1 MSTTSSAFR
10 GIDLIIG
17 FGNPISSKDM
27 IFNCHFLMN
36 KYEWDESVTFSN
48 LLKLKYSIDY
58 EKMHVFPLKH
68 QGNSSSLRAF
78 YDFHEKFSQDFTE
91 KTFLQKYLTLLRE
104 DENDLGSIAL
114 RRHDMPYFKHILSQV
129 ESWILYLLN
138 HLIDFSTEIRNSC
151 QHFFF
156 TSTISASCFRVL
168 LKSKEEIDS
177 LLDEIQSVKSIVL
190 EKASSGS
197 LSGSSS
203 TRPGIAGSGL
213 MRSPSWNGSDNGR
226 PSSDDSRHSQKSNH
240 VSSSGLPPP
249 HHGSRKADSSVSS
262 TAVSPPAY
270 PSALGYNPLDHLTVV
285 STPSYHAESNYTTA
299 IIPTAVTSI
308 TLPPS
313 SSTSSDED
321 SPKMMIRG
329 QPLSASSPLAMKLA
343 ALKEASLEKKIADG
357 KLVGNGRENT
367 DKNASSSVPVVASE
381 KSTIFTK
388 ATATMPPAVIPPSI
402 EESGM
407 GDESSPFSS
416 EKIDRMIR
424 LLTEEGINCLFFI
437 PTNNANEGSKICPAK
452 VLIKHYIPGASSVSS
467 SSASLASASSASDSS
482 DGKGGKKEKTS
493 QKEEKTS
500 DKAYDPSTCLLELH
514 LNSEELHV
522 NCVLSFPILHEVE
535 RAFSGKGVS
544 VLPPASFPV
553 SSLFHILIKKK
564 PEVLL
569 SSLSDPT
576 ASAAVAASSPQE
588 LILAFNTVFTDLRRF
603 SDKKVVATTGE
614 KGENASPVIKEE
626 KTEKTSRN
634 SIFSKLGGMLSSSPS
649 STSKKQGN
657 FHFNMD
663 EKLEK
668 LDENKIRLNLID
680 STNKSGGKNTNKNVT
695 QTLRTMNDPSI
706 ITIQLFFWIQVNE
719 GRLFS
724 SKKKTKLLIVTSDR
738 MIEMYKVP
746 KELDSESSS
755 SSPSSV
761 SSPSFPSSLI
771 NNESNE
777 TLRISISKKLEQMKR
792 SKFLRSPLIELGF
805 TVEVNACLNRCYL
818 CNRCLFVCFPFRK
831 RILLMLF
838 DVKKIVM
845 KIMKI
850 ILLLFWLQEGK

>member
-58 EKMHVFPLKH
+58 EKMHVFSLKH

-78 YDFHEKFSQDFTE
+78 YDFHEKFSQEFTE

-104 DENDLGSIAL
+104 DENDLASIAL

-138 HLIDFSTEIRNSC
+138 HLIEFSTEIRNSC

-190 EKASSGS
+190 EKACSGS

-226 PSSDDSRHSQKSNH
+226 PSSDDSRHSHQSNH
-240 VSSSGLPPP
+240 LSSSGLPPP

-308 TLPPS
+308 TLPHS

-321 SPKMMIRG
+321 SPRMMIRG

-343 ALKEASLEKKIADG
+343 ALKEASLEKKITEG

-367 DKNASSSVPVVASE
+367 DKNASSSAPVVASE
-381 KSTIFTK
+381 KSTISTK
-388 ATATMPPAVIPPSI
+388 ATAAVPPAVIPPSV
-402 EESGM
+402 EGFDM

-416 EKIDRMIR
+416 EKIDRMIL

-452 VLIKHYIPGASSVSS
+452 VLIKHYIPASSSVSS

-493 QKEEKTS
+493 QKEEKIS
-500 DKAYDPSTCLLELH
+500 SKPYDPSTCLLELH

-553 SSLFHILIKKK
+553 CSLFHILIKKK

-576 ASAAVAASSPQE
+576 ASASNSSFPQE
-588 LILAFNTVFTDLRRF
+588 LILAFNTIFTNLRKF
-603 SDKKVVATTGE
+603 SDKKVVATTEE
-614 KGENASPVIKEE
+614 KGENASPLIEEE

-649 STSKKQGN
+649 STSKKQAK
-657 FHFNMD
+657 FLFNMD

-668 LDENKIRLNLID
+668 LDENKNRLNLID
-680 STNKSGGKNTNKNVT
+680 STNKFGGKNVT

-755 SSPSSV
+755 SPSSV
-761 SSPSFPSSLI
+761 SSPSPYSLF

-805 TVEVNACLNRCYL
+805 TVEVTTCLICCYS
-818 CNRCLFVCFPFRK
+818 CNRCLFVC
-831 RILLMLF
+831 LLCF
-838 DVKKIVM
+838 
-845 KIMKI
+845 
-850 ILLLFWLQEGK
+850 

>member
-78 YDFHEKFSQDFTE
+78 YDFHENFSQEFTE

-114 RRHDMPYFKHILSQV
+114 RRHDMPYFKRILSQV

-190 EKASSGS
+190 EKACSGS

-226 PSSDDSRHSQKSNH
+226 PSSDDSRHSHQSNH
-240 VSSSGLPPP
+240 LSSSGLPPP
-249 HHGSRKADSSVSS
+249 HHGSRKADSSLSS
-262 TAVSPPAY
+262 TAALPPAY

-343 ALKEASLEKKIADG
+343 ALKEASLEKRIAEG

-367 DKNASSSVPVVASE
+367 DKNASCSVPVVASE
-381 KSTIFTK
+381 KSTVSAK
-388 ATATMPPAVIPPSI
+388 ATTTVPTAMIPPSI

-416 EKIDRMIR
+416 EKIDRTIL

-452 VLIKHYIPGASSVSS
+452 VLIKHYIPASSPVSS
-467 SSASLASASSASDSS
+467 SSASDSS
-482 DGKGGKKEKTS
+482 DGKGGKKEKIS
-493 QKEEKTS
+493 QKEEKIS
-500 DKAYDPSTCLLELH
+500 SKPYDPSTCLLEIH

-544 VLPPASFPV
+544 VIPPASFPV

-576 ASAAVAASSPQE
+576 ASASVVASSPQE
-588 LILAFNTVFTDLRRF
+588 LILAFNTIFTNLRRF
-603 SDKKVVATTGE
+603 SDKKVVATAGE
-614 KGENASPVIKEE
+614 KGANASPVVEEE

-634 SIFSKLGGMLSSSPS
+634 SIFSKFGGMLSSSPS
-649 STSKKQGN
+649 STSKKQGK
-657 FHFNMD
+657 FLFNMD

-668 LDENKIRLNLID
+668 LDENRNRLNLID
-680 STNKSGGKNTNKNVT
+680 STNKSGGKNTTAAGHKNVT

-755 SSPSSV
+755 SPSSV
-761 SSPSFPSSLI
+761 SSPSFPSSPSSLN

-805 TVEVNACLNRCYL
+805 TVEVTTCLICCYL
-818 CNRCLFVCFPFRK
+818 CNRCLFVACFALENVFY
-831 RILLMLF
+831 
-838 DVKKIVM
+838 
-845 KIMKI
+845 
-850 ILLLFWLQEGK
+850 